1 MIRTMAW
8 RWQGVVL
15 AIAMCLP
22 VRSHGQVNDA
32 ASLRARAWAT
42 ILAIN
47 EQSVRTAEWIDHT
60 HVHYE
65 DGKTFPFVTARCRAD
80 DTGRLLI
87 VSEERVC
94 AEPGDFNSIISRPQI
109 YSVRNGVMR
118 TVSEDGVGIVRPY
131 RPVDITP
138 WSLPGFWT
146 GMGRQIDLSDPRTRA
161 EHLLDCKDLEVEE
174 ADGAVILTGFDRAER
189 HAYFHRVRID
199 ARTGDVLSHMLISPE
214 WGIPFIEY
222 RMPTWRS
229 IGAVRVPTRVEMRA
243 YEPVISREQTER
255 LNAIADEH
263 PELTTDGIMSGGK
276 EMIAWLEILREVF
289 GPAGVPSRPAAGIWQ
304 SAWCDV
310 ISVNQEYA
318 EDDFTLPLDHQP
330 ELMISEFLERIVD
343 RFDPEASDL
352 THRKDD

>member
-1 MIRTMAW
+1 MVACGAVHTDA
-8 RWQGVVL
+8 
-15 AIAMCLP
+15 
-22 VRSHGQVNDA
+22 QVDEA

-47 EQSVRTAEWIDHT
+47 EKDVRTAEWIDHV

-65 DGKTFPFVTARCRAD
+65 DGKIFPFVTARCRAD
-80 DTGRLLI
+80 DMGRLLI

-161 EHLLDCKDLEVEE
+161 EHLLGCKDLEVEE
-174 ADGAVILTGFDRAER
+174 AGGEVILTGFDRAER

-214 WGIPFIEY
+214 WGIPLVEY

-243 YEPVISREQTER
+243 YEPVISQEQTER

-263 PELTTDGIMSGGK
+263 PELTADGILSGGE
-276 EMIAWLEILREVF
+276 EMIAWLEILRRVF
-289 GPAGVPSRPAAGIWQ
+289 GPTGVPSRQVAGIWQ

-343 RFDPEASDL
+343 RFDPEPSDL